1 MGMLDLFPEDEP
13 WLREQMRKLGYAPD
27 DATRDPAI
35 PQGVGNTVAAAVL
48 AYRHHDGA
56 NQLGDEIG
64 SDKTPY
70 SDYTF
75 YRPANS
81 PDRVLDPDR
90 WQPLP
95 FDDGKGKKVYPEFL
109 TPHWYRVKPFGLG
122 RSDRFR
128 PPPPPKVGSPQLK
141 KEVDEVIEYNA
152 SLTLQQKAIVELM
165 RDGPKSTGQAGHWL
179 RFAQMLARRDRRG
192 LDSDIKLFFAVANT
206 AMDAFIAAWT
216 PNVITTAPAPGRW
229 YDIIMPTSRSGLGR
243 GPAKE

>member
-1 MGMLDLFPEDEP
+1 
-13 WLREQMRKLGYAPD
+13 
-27 DATRDPAI
+27 
-35 PQGVGNTVAAAVL
+35 
-48 AYRHHDGA
+48 
-56 NQLGDEIG
+56 
-64 SDKTPY
+64 
-70 SDYTF
+70 
-75 YRPANS
+75 
-81 PDRVLDPDR
+81 
-90 WQPLP
+90 
-95 FDDGKGKKVYPEFL
+95 
-109 TPHWYRVKPFGLG
+109 
-122 RSDRFR
+122 
-128 PPPPPKVGSPQLK
+128 VGSPQLK

-216 PNVITTAPAPGRW
+216 PNVITPAPAPGRW